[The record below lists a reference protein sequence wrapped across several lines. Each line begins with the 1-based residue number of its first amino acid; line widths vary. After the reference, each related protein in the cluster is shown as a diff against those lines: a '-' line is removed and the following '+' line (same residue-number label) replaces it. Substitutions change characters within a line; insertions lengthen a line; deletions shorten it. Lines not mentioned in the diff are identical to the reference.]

1 MAQHGKQLHQ
11 FNNMKQI
18 EPVQI
23 WTNGI
28 LKTAEFLQVTGIN
41 DNYESSATNYWAL
54 FTKVI
59 EMRGINEDLPVEVAG
74 ELIAQG
80 NTTISG
86 ESYVEWGDVP
96 AMSINAWIYDWT
108 AEQIN
113 VVILP

>member
-1 MAQHGKQLHQ
+1 MAHHGKQLHQ

-41 DNYESSATNYWAL
+41 DNYESSATNYFAL
-54 FTKVI
+54 FTKVTDA
-59 EMRGINEDLPVEVAG
+59 EGVESAG
-74 ELIAQG
+74 EQVAQG
-80 NTTISG
+80 NLTISG
-86 ESYVEWGDVP
+86 ADYIEWGDVP